1 MVEAMHLLNNFLL
14 IYMLF
19 DMMDWILLYMKKA
32 LIQNCTTIEDNFE
45 VDMIHSML
53 LSTVSTSL
61 YVTSV
66 FGTLSF
72 SLPLPEITFQLII
85 PGYFKMAYICPLHH
99 IVLLFQF
106 ICKICTPALSYV
118 CPTRITPY
126 LGILVDF
133 SRENRKL

>member
-1 MVEAMHLLNNFLL
+1 
-14 IYMLF
+14 
-19 DMMDWILLYMKKA
+19 MMDWILLYMKQA
-32 LIQNCTTIEDNFE
+32 LIQNCTTIEDHFE

-53 LSTVSTSL
+53 ISTVSTSL

-85 PGYFKMAYICPLHH
+85 PGYFKMAYICLLNH

-106 ICKICTPALSYV
+106 ICKICAPAPPALSYV

-126 LGILVDF
+126 MGIHVDF
-133 SRENRKL
+133 SRENWKL